1 MKYLLLLLFISP
13 AYADEWTTN
22 DTYREI
28 TYQGLAAI
36 DWLQTRNI
44 AKNPNYYEQNPILG
58 EHPSVGK
65 VNAYFAITGLV
76 HYGISKILPKEY
88 RAPFQY
94 VTIVVEGGAVA
105 HNFSIGINAEF

>member
-28 TYQGLAAI
+28 AYQGLAAI

-44 AKNPNYYEQNPILG
+44 AKNPSYYEQNSILG
-58 EHPSVGK
+58 EHPSVGRI
-65 VNAYFAITGLV
+65 NAYFVITGLA
-76 HYGISKILPKEY
+76 HYGISKILTKEY

-94 VTIVVEGGAVA
+94 TTIGVEIGAVV
-105 HNFSIGINAEF
+105 HNYSIGINIKF